1 MAAVA
6 SYPQP
11 GGGLFS
17 SSTPLWQPPFSVKWV
32 LTGLVVFAGAVAN
45 KLEAK
50 YRAPFATPL
59 GFFLTAA
66 AAAAVFEY
74 GFPPAA
80 FAILFFLLMAWS
92 TTHAESF
99 VGSAGGGGSPIPPS
113 GGTPPWQ
120 AAPKI
125 ERFQTFVGSAGKA
138 PESFA
143 NPSGIQVDFVE
154 DQRKRWFV
162 ESVLKENPMG
172 VQEKDVATY
181 PVQGASAQSGT
192 SAGNT

>member
-1 MAAVA
+1 MAAPTA
-6 SYPQP
+6 PYPQP
-11 GGGLFS
+11 GGGFF
-17 SSTPLWQPPFSVKWV
+17 TNPAPLWYPPFSVKWV
-32 LTGLVVFAGAVAN
+32 LTALIVFAGAVAN

-66 AAAAVFEY
+66 AAAAAFEY

-92 TTHAESF
+92 TTHSESF
-99 VGSAGGGGSPIPPS
+99 VGSAGPS
-113 GGTPPWQ
+113 
-120 AAPKI
+120 K
-125 ERFQTFVGSAGKA
+125 KD
-138 PESFA
+138 PEPFA
-143 NPSGIQVDFVE
+143 NPVILEVDL
-154 DQRKRWFV
+154 DQKKRWFV
-162 ESVLKENPMG
+162 ESVLKENPLG

-181 PVQGASAQSGT
+181 PVQGASAQAGT